1 MVKKLLIVKLYIM
14 RYFLFFLFF
23 LISSCSNNNDMMI
36 QQFKQNTP
44 SLSLENYF
52 NGKTQAWGMFHDRFG
67 NLKRTFK
74 VDITGTLKSDKLI
87 LDERFLYDDG
97 EKDSR
102 IWTINILGNNQYT
115 GTASDV
121 VGEATGVAA
130 GNALNWKYKLNLKVK
145 NSTILV
151 DFDDWMFLQDRNVLI
166 NRAEVKKW
174 GINIGVVSITFLK
187 IE

>member
-1 MVKKLLIVKLYIM
+1 MVKKLLVVKLYIM
-14 RYFLFFLFF
+14 RYFLFFFIF
-23 LISSCSNNNDMMI
+23 LINSCSNNEMMI
-36 QQFKQNTP
+36 QQFKKNTP

-52 NGKTQAWGMFHDRFG
+52 NGKTEAWGMFHDRFG
-67 NLKRTFK
+67 NLKRMFK
-74 VDITGTLKSDKLI
+74 VNITGTLESDKLI

-102 IWTINILGNNQYT
+102 IWTINILGDNQYS

-121 VGEATGVAA
+121 VGEAKGVAT

-145 NSTILV
+145 DSTVLV